1 MNCKDLV
8 SVMNFIDTNR
18 IDVDTLVSDID
29 RVSYTMDFIKK
40 MYSKTYSIVCNDI
53 QGNEFNDMFNMEL
66 KVHGKDSLVLSID
79 VNLDVLNKYCYLDN
93 FLDFG
98 NKEDSKDY
106 NDIVNVIQ
114 NTMVYSRKFFVSVY

>member
-1 MNCKDLV
+1 MRTNYLV
-8 SVMNFIDTNR
+8 DGFKIGE
-18 IDVDTLVSDID
+18 DIFPIP
-29 RVSYTMDFIKK
+29 YNLENKEIEEQ
-40 MYSKTYSIVCNDI
+40 DI
-53 QGNEFNDMFNMEL
+53 
-66 KVHGKDSLVLSID
+66 
-79 VNLDVLNKYCYLDN
+79 LDVLNKYCYLDN